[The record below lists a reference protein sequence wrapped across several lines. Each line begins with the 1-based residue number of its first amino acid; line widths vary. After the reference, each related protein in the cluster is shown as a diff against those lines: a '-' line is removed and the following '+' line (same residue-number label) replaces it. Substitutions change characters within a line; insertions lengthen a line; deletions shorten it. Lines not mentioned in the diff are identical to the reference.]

1 MRYQIRK
8 EASDFLTY
16 MVVDTQRGTGR
27 QPYYLARWV
36 SYAQAM
42 RIAWEAEHR
51 QAA

>member
-16 MVVDTQRGTGR
+16 MVVDTQRGTGL

-51 QAA
+51 RAA